1 MAFLVPTNT
10 PVPAPEPKPVP
21 PRNFLWKQYELHV
34 GLYKTYL
41 EFVLKFNVFYY
52 AATGAII
59 SYYFAHSDILWMKY
73 SLLFPVLMSFGFATF
88 FIYGACK
95 IGVVRDELET
105 IGSKLGFDTVPEYL
119 VLTIFL
125 ILSATLMVVVA
136 LSLLFIMSR
145 VHPPVASPQ
154 P

>member
-1 MAFLVPTNT
+1 MAFLVPTK
-10 PVPAPEPKPVP
+10 VPIP
-21 PRNFLWKQYELHV
+21 PSPPPPSKDILWKQYELHI

-95 IGVVRDELET
+95 IGVVRDELEA

-125 ILSATLMVVVA
+125 IISATLMVIVA

-145 VHPPVASPQ
+145 VHPSVASPR